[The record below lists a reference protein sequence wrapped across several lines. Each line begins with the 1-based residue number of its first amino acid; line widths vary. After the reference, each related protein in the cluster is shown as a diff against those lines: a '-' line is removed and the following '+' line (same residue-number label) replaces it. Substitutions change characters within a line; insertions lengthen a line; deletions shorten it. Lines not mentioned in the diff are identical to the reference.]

1 MSVISV
7 ASTASVW
14 RGYEYF
20 EAGAV
25 KQLEKADDGLLI
37 GKVSGS
43 GKNIYDVTVDLAHPK
58 RSSCTCP
65 HAAGRRIVCKHMVAA
80 YFTAFPLEA
89 EQYIAELREAEDEQA
104 EYEEQVIKC
113 VLKMK
118 KTELQETI
126 LQILFDGPDWQYEK
140 FIEEYVDVTPSQN

>member
-65 HAAGRRIVCKHMVAA
+65 MLPADGSYASIWWL
-80 YFTAFPLEA
+80 P
-89 EQYIAELREAEDEQA
+89 
-104 EYEEQVIKC
+104 
-113 VLKMK
+113 
-118 KTELQETI
+118 I
-126 LQILFDGPDWQYEK
+126 LQLFHWRQSSILPRSGK
-140 FIEEYVDVTPSQN
+140 LRTNRKNTKNR